1 MFHIFIEIRYFYQLI
16 KIDPDVIN
24 GIVEKINQNVKENGG
39 VSFSGN
45 NPFHFCFD
53 DTKIGGKFACVLTL
67 SYVKELFEEY
77 SGRIGEYTV
86 LCFFSTESNEV
97 VREELENKVL
107 QIKDDKGF
115 FCDYPAV
122 ERLGDL
128 VNFEPGGNKILNFY
142 FDGILKKETV
152 LWESGNLYL
161 IGGKGH
167 WAYRAFREMLR
178 NYDMEELGN
187 CLNNEDRKVFM
198 ELYPVSRFF
207 DSYRYEGDWNT
218 RNLMA
223 LEKYYTLACY
233 ALSEKS
239 KKEKTPLILNVYNQA
254 ELDKESAVLL
264 KKIENDPRIFQS
276 LTFKYYKSPAVGTE
290 NKIPGELIFLLLVC
304 STACNYIYS
313 FELEDFF
320 RFLGRGNYFY
330 GFLLKLFKSL
340 GIVFT
345 GDGTRGFAL
354 VDVEDSGTGNIE
366 EVIGRF
372 IWEKFQRKELSVS
385 GGLYLVLNS
394 LNFHSPVSFIQAAV
408 FQSYENGV
416 LVDLR
421 ERLVSGIDSKKL
433 EKKYCTEVI
442 NMIQGYCAVMQND
455 YNSAENYFAMGSDNV
470 PEIYLGNVLLLIKNR
485 NYSKAVEW
493 VKKSL
498 IACQNDKDVFGE
510 LRALF
515 MMSRIS
521 MLQGQFSDAF
531 DYLEYSFSCAE
542 TISDSYWKI
551 KIRLDMAVNSF
562 IQGNFAKTIRMAE
575 EMLSLC
581 RKSFF
586 IDYELLGLFILGR
599 VYHLTGDYGKAEEIF
614 QKGIELAGDY
624 RIEKGENLFKIW
636 QGRVILYKGD
646 YSRAEK
652 IFLQYQEI
660 NPDSFL
666 FLVESSVMFRNK
678 LPPADFL
685 NRAVGQYQQQ
695 PAWSDNSISW
705 DSGFNFLEDRCFE
718 GLGNIRISLR
728 LLDAYI
734 SLLKFK
740 NNMDIES
747 AVKTINHV
755 TRDSGYL
762 EFDPN
767 NAMYFYFY
775 YLMTEADNEED
786 SVDKD
791 TLLGRAFKCMQE
803 RVSKIDD
810 AVIQSKYMQNSYWNS
825 KIYAEAKENKLI

>member
-1 MFHIFIEIRYFYQLI
+1 
-16 KIDPDVIN
+16 
-24 GIVEKINQNVKENGG
+24 
-39 VSFSGN
+39 
-45 NPFHFCFD
+45 
-53 DTKIGGKFACVLTL
+53 
-67 SYVKELFEEY
+67 
-77 SGRIGEYTV
+77 
-86 LCFFSTESNEV
+86 
-97 VREELENKVL
+97 
-107 QIKDDKGF
+107 
-115 FCDYPAV
+115 
-122 ERLGDL
+122 
-128 VNFEPGGNKILNFY
+128 
-142 FDGILKKETV
+142 
-152 LWESGNLYL
+152 
-161 IGGKGH
+161 
-167 WAYRAFREMLR
+167 
-178 NYDMEELGN
+178 
-187 CLNNEDRKVFM
+187 
-198 ELYPVSRFF
+198 
-207 DSYRYEGDWNT
+207 
-218 RNLMA
+218 
-223 LEKYYTLACY
+223 
-233 ALSEKS
+233 
-239 KKEKTPLILNVYNQA
+239 
-254 ELDKESAVLL
+254 
-264 KKIENDPRIFQS
+264 
-276 LTFKYYKSPAVGTE
+276 
-290 NKIPGELIFLLLVC
+290 
-304 STACNYIYS
+304 
-313 FELEDFF
+313 
-320 RFLGRGNYFY
+320 
-330 GFLLKLFKSL
+330 
-340 GIVFT
+340 
-345 GDGTRGFAL
+345 
-354 VDVEDSGTGNIE
+354 
-366 EVIGRF
+366 
-372 IWEKFQRKELSVS
+372 
-385 GGLYLVLNS
+385 
-394 LNFHSPVSFIQAAV
+394 
-408 FQSYENGV
+408 
-416 LVDLR
+416 
-421 ERLVSGIDSKKL
+421 
-433 EKKYCTEVI
+433 
-442 NMIQGYCAVMQND
+442 
-455 YNSAENYFAMGSDNV
+455 
-470 PEIYLGNVLLLIKNR
+470 
-485 NYSKAVEW
+485 
-493 VKKSL
+493 
-498 IACQNDKDVFGE
+498 
-510 LRALF
+510 
-515 MMSRIS
+515 
-521 MLQGQFSDAF
+521 
-531 DYLEYSFSCAE
+531 
-542 TISDSYWKI
+542 
-551 KIRLDMAVNSF
+551 MAVNSF
-562 IQGNFAKTIRMAE
+562 IHGNFAKTIRMAE

-695 PAWSDNSISW
+695 PVWSDNSISW

-747 AVKTINHV
+747 AVKSINHV